1 MKLTHHPDNT
11 IQPVTASELR
21 HGDKLVAR
29 DSRVLIS
36 IPSRDVE
43 GYYVVAWSGADRPT
57 ELVRGNRTFF
67 VIREKH
73 AAHNP

>member
-1 MKLTHHPDNT
+1 MKPTHNPDNT

-21 HGDKLVAR
+21 AGDRSLAKGATVLLV
-29 DSRVLIS
+29 V
-36 IPSRDVE
+36 PSQDVMD
-43 GYYVVAWSGADRPT
+43 YYVVAWSGAERPT